1 MHYAYRQEID
11 DNGGQTN
18 VTEVALQYT
27 DSEYMTVKIGD
38 TFGKT
43 AHLDVAHA
51 IALRDAID
59 EALMLMTVPAGFF
72 PASAV
77 PPF

>member
-1 MHYAYRQEID
+1 MSHYAYRATID
-11 DNGGQTN
+11 DNDGMTN
-18 VTEVALQYT
+18 ETEVALQYA
-27 DSEYMTVKIGD
+27 DSEYMSVTIGYM
-38 TFGKT
+38 GKT

-72 PASAV
+72 PANAN